1 MPAHQSETSRGNA
14 AEAER
19 ARRAAQIIWTA
30 WQAGAL
36 LDQLPD
42 GARPLGDA
50 EGHAAQAQ
58 LGVLAGPQYGWKI
71 AATSKAGQEH
81 IGVDGPIAGRLFER
95 FRHQDGATL
104 TEISHMAVVEAE
116 IAFRMARDLD
126 SPTPLGEEE
135 VLAAVETV
143 CLAIE
148 IPDSRF
154 DRFETVGPAQ
164 LLADDA
170 CAGRVVVGPDVAG
183 WSSLDLRAQ
192 RTAFSIDGERVAEG
206 LGSKVLDG
214 PVDALTWLA
223 NDLCGRGD
231 FLAAGHLVMT
241 GTTTVPAVVAPGS
254 RVVAEFEGLG
264 AVRVE
269 FES

>member
-1 MPAHQSETSRGNA
+1 MPADQSETSQDNA
-14 AEAER
+14 AGAER
-19 ARRAAQIIWTA
+19 ARRAAQTIWTA
-30 WQAGAL
+30 WQSGAL
-36 LDQLPD
+36 LEELSEA
-42 GARPLGDA
+42 ARPLDEA
-50 EGHAAQAQ
+50 EGHAAQAR
-58 LGVLAGPQYGWKI
+58 LGSLAGPQYGWKI

-81 IGVDGPIAGRLFER
+81 IGVDGPIAGRLFEC

-104 TEISHMAVVEAE
+104 AGISHMAVVEAE

-126 SPTPLGEEE
+126 SPAPLGEAE
-135 VLAAVETV
+135 VLAAVETA

-170 CAGRVVVGPDVAG
+170 CAGRVVVGPDLAG

-192 RTAFSIDGERVAEG
+192 RTAFSVDGERVAEG
-206 LGSKVLDG
+206 LGSNVLDG

-223 NDLCGRGD
+223 NDLRERGD
-231 FLAAGHLVMT
+231 FLAAGHFVMT
-241 GTTTVPAVVAPGS
+241 GTTTVPVAIAPGS

-264 AVRVE
+264 TVRVQ